1 MFGKADE
8 AVAGAVATRSAPRPR
23 CRVCATRHGFEA
35 LPTRDSRPPSRSQV
49 SEWPH
54 QYWGPA
60 GSASSAAPSGDGA
73 IGDVTAPPSLAA
85 RSAGRCATP
94 ATLWRAGSKRADP
107 LGGAAGVCGSASM
120 RPAVDEA
127 PCSQGQPL
135 GVRSTSGRSIGGVRQ
150 APSAFGILS
159 RIQPQNQPAGL
170 TVRVV
175 AKHNRTVTDTG
186 CNEYRF
192 GSEAA

>member
-1 MFGKADE
+1 
-8 AVAGAVATRSAPRPR
+8 
-23 CRVCATRHGFEA
+23 
-35 LPTRDSRPPSRSQV
+35 
-49 SEWPH
+49 
-54 QYWGPA
+54 
-60 GSASSAAPSGDGA
+60 
-73 IGDVTAPPSLAA
+73 
-85 RSAGRCATP
+85 
-94 ATLWRAGSKRADP
+94 
-107 LGGAAGVCGSASM
+107 M

-175 AKHNRTVTDTG
+175 AKHNVIHTR
-186 CNEYRF
+186 R
-192 GSEAA
+192 AASATYADRLSHLLSSGTNPSLPRQGRAHTTTRPSAD